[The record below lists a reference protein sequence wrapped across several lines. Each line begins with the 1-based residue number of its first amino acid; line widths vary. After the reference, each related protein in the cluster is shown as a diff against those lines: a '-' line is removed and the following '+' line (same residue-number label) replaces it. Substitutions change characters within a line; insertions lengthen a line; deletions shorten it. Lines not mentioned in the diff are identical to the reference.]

1 MHESLLSV
9 GIDIGTST
17 TQLVISRLTLENR
30 AGPFSVPRIAIGEKE
45 VLYRSAIHFT
55 PLLSET
61 EIDAEGVRAIVAEEY
76 RKSGF
81 RQADISTGA
90 VIITG
95 ETARKENARQVLAA
109 LSDFAGD
116 FVVATAGP
124 DLESILA
131 ARGAGIDEYS
141 KKHHKK
147 ILHFDIGGGTSN
159 LALYD
164 SGTPVATG
172 CLDVGGRLVKI
183 ERERVTY
190 VSPALERLG
199 AAVPGVPIP
208 RVGDRAEESSLRPAV
223 SALTGALEQA
233 AGLAAADGLLPALM
247 TRDTSW
253 TPPEGVDGVSFSGGV
268 ADCIWSPPEDAFA
281 YGDIG
286 VLLGR
291 AIAAS
296 PAFRRAGIVR
306 GAETIRA
313 TVVGAGS
320 HSTQVSGSTIF
331 YRNVEFP
338 LKNLPVLRLTED
350 EERSGDALAS
360 ALRDKAGWFAD
371 QGGMTQIAL
380 SLRGEPNP
388 AYGRIRDLARG
399 IQSGMEPLLERGMFP
414 VIAVERDMAKVLG
427 QTLWPMLGAEG
438 ALLCLDGIS
447 AGSGDYLD
455 IGAPVAGGAVLPVV
469 VKTLAFQSREA
480 TNSSQQQG
488 GDRP

>member
-141 KKHHKK
+141 KEHHKK

-164 SGTPVATG
+164 SGTPAATG

-199 AAVPGVPIP
+199 AAVPAVPIP

-296 PAFRRAGIVR
+296 PAFQRAGIVR

-438 ALLCLDGIS
+438 ALLCLDGVS